1 MTNPAAGGADE
12 LIEGLLSGDQRSL
25 ARAISVIED
34 REPAYRELVSALY
47 RQPGDAAVIGVTGSP
62 GVGKSTLVAAL
73 AGAYRDR
80 GDTVGVVAIDP
91 SSPFS
96 GGALLGDRVRMG
108 ETAGDMEVFVRS
120 MSARGNPGGL
130 AAATMDAVRA
140 LSAFGKD
147 VVIVETVG
155 AGQNEVDVV
164 TTADTVLVVTQ
175 PTAGD
180 DVQALKAGILEIG
193 DVYVVNKADLPGA
206 DRTVH
211 DLRTMIEEASTLGSH
226 RAGSDLLDTRRTGAE
241 GDGPGGDGAG
251 EDGTGGDGASGDG
264 ASGDGG
270 PADADW
276 TPPVVETE
284 AMHGAGIGDLVDTI
298 DDHLAFLDE
307 TGLRERKARV
317 RVAGEVRN
325 HLAAEVEERAERAIE
340 DAGGIDALVQAIRAG
355 DADPYGLAADLV
367 GGEAGRDRDAAPTTP
382 DEG

>member
-1 MTNPAAGGADE
+1 MTETDADD
-12 LIEGLLSGDQRSL
+12 LIEGLLSGDQRAL
-25 ARAISVIED
+25 ARSISVIED

-47 RQPGDAAVIGVTGSP
+47 RQPGEADVIGVTGSP
-62 GVGKSTLVAAL
+62 GVGKSTLVSTL

-96 GGALLGDRVRMG
+96 GGAILGDRVRMG
-108 ETAGDMEVFVRS
+108 ETAGDMDVFVRS

-175 PTAGD
+175 PTSGD

-211 DLRTMIEEASTLGSH
+211 DLRTMIEEADGLGSH
-226 RAGSDLLDTRRTGAE
+226 RAGSDALNPPGAP
-241 GDGPGGDGAG
+241 DPTAAG
-251 EDGTGGDGASGDG
+251 
-264 ASGDGG
+264 
-270 PADADW
+270 ADW
-276 TPPVVETE
+276 TPPVVETVATGRE
-284 AMHGAGIGDLVDTI
+284 GIADLVETI
-298 DDHLAFLDE
+298 DDHLAFLDR

-325 HLAAEVEERAERAIE
+325 HLAADVEERVERAIE
-340 DAGGIDALVQAIRAG
+340 AAGGIGALVDAIRSG
-355 DADPYGLAADLV
+355 EADPYGLASELV
-367 GGEAGRDRDAAPTTP
+367 GAGERGDHDAAPTLGE
-382 DEG
+382 DG

>member
-1 MTNPAAGGADE
+1 MTGTDADQ
-12 LIEGLLSGDQRSL
+12 LVEGLLSGDQRAL
-25 ARAISVIED
+25 ARAISVIEN
-34 REPAYRELVSALY
+34 REPAYRDLVAALY
-47 RQPGDAAVIGVTGSP
+47 AHPGDADVVGVTGSP
-62 GVGKSTLVAAL
+62 GVGKSTLVDAL

-108 ETAGDMEVFVRS
+108 ETAGDMDVFVRS

-175 PTAGD
+175 PTSGD

-193 DVYVVNKADLPGA
+193 DVYVVNKADLAGA
-206 DRTVH
+206 DRTVR
-211 DLRTMIEEASTLGSH
+211 DLRTMIEEAGALGSH
-226 RAGSDLLDTRRTGAE
+226 RAGTDSVGAN
-241 GDGPGGDGAG
+241 DVP
-251 EDGTGGDGASGDG
+251 T
-264 ASGDGG
+264 

-276 TPPVVETE
+276 KPPVVETE
-284 AMHGAGIGDLVDTI
+284 ATHGEGIDELVETI
-298 DDHLAFLDE
+298 DGHLDFLAE
-307 TGLRERKARV
+307 TGLDERKARV
-317 RVAGEVRN
+317 RIEGEIRN
-325 HLAAEVEERAERAIE
+325 HLAAAIEERVEGAI
-340 DAGGIDALVQAIRAG
+340 DAAGGIGALVDAVRSG
-355 DADPYGLAADLV
+355 EADPYGITADLV
-367 GGEAGRDRDAAPTTP
+367 EGDAPRGRDATPTVG
-382 DEG
+382 DDG

>member
-1 MTNPAAGGADE
+1 MTGSDAGTDADA
-12 LIEGLLSGDQRSL
+12 LIEGLLSGDQRAL

-34 REPAYRELVSALY
+34 REPAYRDLVSALY
-47 RQPGDAAVIGVTGSP
+47 RRPGGADVIGVTGSP
-62 GVGKSTLVAAL
+62 GVGKSTLVSAL

-140 LSAFGKD
+140 LSTFGKD

-175 PTAGD
+175 PTSGD

-211 DLRTMIEEASTLGSH
+211 DLRTMIEEAGSLGSH
-226 RAGSDLLDTRRTGAE
+226 RAGSDLLDPGE
-241 GDGPGGDGAG
+241 GVSP
-251 EDGTGGDGASGDG
+251 S
-264 ASGDGG
+264 
-270 PADADW
+270 DADW

-284 AMHGAGIGDLVDTI
+284 ATRGEGIDDLVDTV
-298 DDHLAFLDE
+298 DEHLSFLE
-307 TGLRERKARV
+307 RTGLRERKARV
-317 RVAGEVRN
+317 RIAGEVRN
-325 HLAAEVEERAERAIE
+325 HLAAEVEARAERAI
-340 DAGGIDALVQAIRAG
+340 DSAGGIDALVEAIRSG
-355 DADPYGLAADLV
+355 EADPYGLAADLV
-367 GGEAGRDRDAAPTTP
+367 GEESAPDRDATPTLGE
-382 DEG
+382 DG

>member
-1 MTNPAAGGADE
+1 MTDAEA
-12 LIEGLLSGDQRSL
+12 LVEGLLGGDQRSL

-47 RQPGDAAVIGVTGSP
+47 RNPGEADVIGVTGSP
-62 GVGKSTLVAAL
+62 GVGKSTLVDAMAR
-73 AGAYRDR
+73 AYRDR

-175 PTAGD
+175 PTSGD

-193 DVYVVNKADLPGA
+193 DVYVVNKADLDGA
-206 DRTVH
+206 DRTVR
-211 DLRTMIEEASTLGSH
+211 DLRTMIEEADALGSH
-226 RAGSDLLDTRRTGAE
+226 RAGPVSSST
-241 GDGPGGDGAG
+241 
-251 EDGTGGDGASGDG
+251 
-264 ASGDGG
+264 
-270 PADADW
+270 PAPTDVEW
-276 TPPVVETE
+276 TPPVVETT
-284 AMHGAGIGDLVDTI
+284 AAHGDGLSNLVDTV

-307 TGLRERKARV
+307 TGLRERKVRV
-317 RVAGEVRN
+317 RIAGEIRN
-325 HLAAEVEERAERAIE
+325 HLAAGVEERVDRAVE
-340 DAGGIDALVQAIRAG
+340 AAGGIDALVDAVRSG
-355 DADPYGLAADLV
+355 EADPYGLTDELFQVGDTADV
-367 GGEAGRDRDAAPTTP
+367 GTDEDSGRGVRDGDAAPTVA
-382 DEG
+382 DDG

>member
-1 MTNPAAGGADE
+1 MTDADA
-12 LIEGLLSGDQRSL
+12 LIEGLLSGDHRAL
-25 ARAISVIED
+25 ARAISIIED
-34 REPAYRELVSALY
+34 REPAYRDLVSALH
-47 RQPGDAAVIGVTGSP
+47 RNPGEADVIGVTGSP
-62 GVGKSTLVAAL
+62 GVGKSTLVSAL

-175 PTAGD
+175 PTSGD

-193 DVYVVNKADLPGA
+193 DVYVVNKADLTGA

-211 DLRTMIEEASTLGSH
+211 DLRTMIEEAAGLGSH
-226 RAGSDLLDTRRTGAE
+226 RAGPESFAT
-241 GDGPGGDGAG
+241 
-251 EDGTGGDGASGDG
+251 
-264 ASGDGG
+264 
-270 PADADW
+270 ADVPDPTEADW
-276 TPPVVETE
+276 TPPVVETV
-284 AMHGAGIGDLVDTI
+284 ATHGEGLGELVGTI
-298 DDHLAFLDE
+298 DEHLAFLEE

-317 RVAGEVRN
+317 RVASEVRN
-325 HLAAEVEERAERAIE
+325 HLAANVEERVDRAVD
-340 DAGGIDALVQAIRAG
+340 DAGGIDALVDAIRAG
-355 DADPYGLAADLV
+355 DADPHGIATDLV
-367 GGEAGRDRDAAPTTP
+367 EGEGRSDRDAAPTLG

>member
-1 MTNPAAGGADE
+1 MTDADA
-12 LIEGLLSGDQRSL
+12 LIEGLLGGDQRAL

-47 RQPGDAAVIGVTGSP
+47 RNQGEADVVGVTGSP
-62 GVGKSTLVAAL
+62 GVGKSTLVDAL
-73 AGAYRDR
+73 ARTYRER

-91 SSPFS
+91 ASPFS

-108 ETAGDMEVFVRS
+108 ETAGDMDVFVRS

-175 PTAGD
+175 PTSGD

-193 DVYVVNKADLPGA
+193 DVYVVNKADLDGA
-206 DRTVH
+206 DRTVR
-211 DLRTMIEEASTLGSH
+211 DLRTMVEEADALGSH
-226 RAGSDLLDTRRTGAE
+226 RAGPDLPGAPDP
-241 GDGPGGDGAG
+241 DGV
-251 EDGTGGDGASGDG
+251 
-264 ASGDGG
+264 
-270 PADADW
+270 DW
-276 TPPVVETE
+276 TPPIVETT
-284 AMHGAGIGDLVDTI
+284 ATHGDGLADLVETI
-298 DDHLAFLDE
+298 DEHLGFLDE

-317 RVAGEVRN
+317 RIAGEIRN
-325 HLAAEVEERAERAIE
+325 HLAAGVEERVDQAIE
-340 DAGGIDALVQAIRAG
+340 AAGGIDALV
-355 DADPYGLAADLV
+355 DAVRGGETDPYGLTADLFAR
-367 GGEAGRDRDAAPTTP
+367 GDANGAGRTGGVTDGDAAPTVA
-382 DEG
+382 DDG